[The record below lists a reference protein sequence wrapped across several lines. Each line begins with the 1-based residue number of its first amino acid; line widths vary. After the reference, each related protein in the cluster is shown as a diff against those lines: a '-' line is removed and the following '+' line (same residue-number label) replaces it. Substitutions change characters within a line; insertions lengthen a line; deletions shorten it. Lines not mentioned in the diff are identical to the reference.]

1 MAIET
6 TARRTEPRWA
16 ELESIVTTPHCR
28 PGTDTDD
35 IDGVT
40 PSFVACPDSPEQISE
55 ILKWAV
61 SEDVAV
67 SVRGGGTKTTWA
79 NTPQRADLVL
89 STERI
94 SGVVEHAWED
104 LAFTVKAGTAISALQ
119 THLATH
125 RQRLALDPLWPDRS
139 TVGGVIAT
147 NDSGSLRLRFGSVRD
162 LILGV
167 TIVLPNGTIARSG
180 GKVVKNVAG
189 YDLPKL
195 LVGSYGTLAVITE
208 ATFRAHPFP
217 QSVRTLSFEF
227 NDIDAANRFMLAI
240 ADTAMV
246 PTGMQLRSERDR
258 KRSVDVRFEG
268 VPVGIEVQSR
278 QAITL
283 AGDARNVVPAP
294 NCWNIAESFWN
305 GAQQCV
311 IGKFSVLPSRIAST
325 VQLLSRHFTR
335 LRIVVQSTG
344 LGLFRAEFD
353 SIEQLSCE
361 IQELHA
367 AFQTGGGTLTL
378 LQLPHDLKKRTDV
391 FGPGRDSQALMVRV
405 KQQFDPNGILNPGRF
420 VGGI

>member
-6 TARRTEPRWA
+6 TARRTGPRWT
-16 ELESIVTTPHCR
+16 ELESLVGTPHCQ
-28 PGTDTDD
+28 PATDTDA
-35 IDGVT
+35 IDAVT

-61 SEDVAV
+61 AEDVAV
-67 SVRGGGTKTTWA
+67 SVRGGGTKTKWA

-104 LAFTVKAGTAISALQ
+104 LTFTVKAGTTISALQ

-139 TVGGVIAT
+139 TIGGVVAT

-167 TIVLPNGTIARSG
+167 TIALPNGTIARSG

-217 QSVRTLSFEF
+217 QSIRTLSFEF
-227 NDIDAANRFMLAI
+227 KDLDAANRFMLAI
-240 ADTAMV
+240 ADTAIV
-246 PTGMQLRSERDR
+246 PTGMQLRVVSGS
-258 KRSVDVRFEG
+258 KPSVDIRFEG
-268 VPVGIEVQSR
+268 VPIGIEAQSK
-278 QAITL
+278 QAIAL
-283 AGDARNVVPAP
+283 AGDARNAVPAP
-294 NCWNIAESFWN
+294 NCWSVSESFWDSTT
-305 GAQQCV
+305 QSV

-325 VQLLSRHFTR
+325 VQLLSRHFTG

-353 SIEQLSCE
+353 SIEQLRRD

-378 LQLPHDLKKRTDV
+378 LQLPRELNKKVDV
-391 FGPGRDSQALMVRV
+391 FGPARDSFGLMVRV